1 MALSRPIGWLRDQR
15 GDAVGLATADPL
27 FQDGETKPTGYVAT
41 YSPVFTAEQVQQES
55 KETSMALSN
64 RDCRHGRQIGKCA
77 DCDLDHMEMAA
88 DAEARR
94 VDELT
99 ALRKQDTELIRKLV
113 EALESS
119 HATLWEEDDDPSRP
133 ANAAITAGRARLES
147 KP

>member
-1 MALSRPIGWLRDQR
+1 MALSD
-15 GDAVGLATADPL
+15 
-27 FQDGETKPTGYVAT
+27 
-41 YSPVFTAEQVQQES
+41 
-55 KETSMALSN
+55 

-99 ALRKQDTELIRKLV
+99 ALRKQDTELIRQMLD
-113 EALESS
+113 ALEY
-119 HATLWEEDDDPSRP
+119 HRAQTRP
-133 ANAAITAGRARLES
+133 IELTDEAITAARARLEG

>member
-27 FQDGETKPTGYVAT
+27 FQCGETKPTGYVAT

-55 KETSMALSN
+55 KETSMARS

-99 ALRKQDTELIRKLV
+99 ALRKQDEALIRRLV
-113 EALESS
+113 DALGV
-119 HATLWEEDDDPSRP
+119 ATTPLAKDRQEVLR
-133 ANAAITAGRARLES
+133 AITAGRARLES

>member
-1 MALSRPIGWLRDQR
+1 MALSD
-15 GDAVGLATADPL
+15 
-27 FQDGETKPTGYVAT
+27 
-41 YSPVFTAEQVQQES
+41 
-55 KETSMALSN
+55 

-99 ALRKQDTELIRKLV
+99 ALRKQDTALILQLV
-113 EALESS
+113 EALEGSI
-119 HATLWEEDDDPSRP
+119 AITMGKIDLR
-133 ANAAITAGRARLES
+133 NAAITAGRARLEG

>member
-1 MALSRPIGWLRDQR
+1 MALSD
-15 GDAVGLATADPL
+15 
-27 FQDGETKPTGYVAT
+27 
-41 YSPVFTAEQVQQES
+41 
-55 KETSMALSN
+55 

-99 ALRKQDTELIRKLV
+99 ALRKQDTELIRQLV
-113 EALESS
+113 EALKV
-119 HATLWEEDDDPSRP
+119 AVLQNNCNMVMTGEELRQSRS
-133 ANAAITAGRARLES
+133 AIKVARARLEG

>member
-1 MALSRPIGWLRDQR
+1 MALSD
-15 GDAVGLATADPL
+15 
-27 FQDGETKPTGYVAT
+27 
-41 YSPVFTAEQVQQES
+41 
-55 KETSMALSN
+55 

-99 ALRKQDTELIRKLV
+99 ALRKQDEALILQLV
-113 EALESS
+113 EALENSN
-119 HATLWEEDDDPSRP
+119 ATLWEEDDDPSCP
-133 ANAAITAGRARLES
+133 AHAAIAAGRARLEG